1 MLMNHFKKNLRRPDG
16 EMLPFGRLV
25 LGAWLLPWW
34 SAEALP
40 DAYCKRPTST
50 PQCRSPSH
58 RALSPLVDKA
68 PSWETLA
75 GLLAGNSTEYELG

>member
-16 EMLPFGRLV
+16 KMLPFGRLV

-58 RALSPLVDKA
+58 RALSPLVDKLKLYQYSTTL
-68 PSWETLA
+68 PSFVA
-75 GLLAGNSTEYELG
+75 Y